1 MVDRYAVIGNPVA
14 HSKSP
19 LIHSAFARGT
29 RQAMSYE
36 LLPAPLDGFNATVE
50 RFVSEGGRGLNV
62 TIPFKLEAFALAG
75 ETSARAQSA
84 GACNTLMW
92 RGDHWFGDNTD
103 GAGLVRDLVQNLGA
117 AISGG
122 QLLVYGAGGAARGIL
137 GPLLAQHPRRIALVN
152 RTREKADR
160 LAAQFSP
167 QGSVVSAS
175 IHELRGERFDIA
187 INATSIGLGSDAHA
201 GAWGSNVLAPGAL
214 AYDLVYA
221 DEPTPFARWGMAN
234 GASRTADGIGMLIE
248 QAAESFLLWRGVR
261 PDSAP
266 LFSLLRPRK

>member
-19 LIHSAFARGT
+19 LIHTAFARAT
-29 RQAMSYE
+29 RLAMRYD

-50 RFVSEGGRGLNV
+50 RFVSEDGRGLNITV
-62 TIPFKLEAFALAG
+62 PFKLQAFALTG

-84 GACNTLMW
+84 GACNTLMR

-103 GAGLVRDLVQNLGA
+103 GAGLVRDLAHNLGA
-117 AISGG
+117 AISGR
-122 QLLVYGAGGAARGIL
+122 QLLIYGAGGAARCII

-167 QGSVVSAS
+167 QGSVVSAA
-175 IHELRGERFDIA
+175 IGELRGERFDIA
-187 INATSIGLGSDAHA
+187 INATSVGLGSDASTDI
-201 GAWGSNVLAPGAL
+201 WGSSVLAPGAL

-221 DEPTPFARWGMAN
+221 DERTPFVRWGEAN

-261 PDSAP
+261 PDTAA

>member
-19 LIHSAFARGT
+19 LIHSAFAQAT

-75 ETSARAQSA
+75 ETSVRAQSA

-92 RGDHWFGDNTD
+92 RDDHWYGDNTD

-117 AISGG
+117 AISGR

-160 LAAQFSP
+160 LAAQFAAR
-167 QGSVVSAS
+167 GSVVSAP

-187 INATSIGLGSDAHA
+187 INATSIGLGSDVPA
-201 GAWGSNVLAPGAL
+201 GVWGSNVLAPGAL

-221 DEPTPFARWGMAN
+221 DEPTPFARWGEAH

-261 PDSAP
+261 PDSDA